1 MVHKTTVELCN
12 RPSLNSRANAVR
24 AKQLNSSRR
33 RKTKRGDSPNG
44 IQLVRWAVLAKLHCI
59 ESEIMYKKLGCKQT
73 HNMLAIRDSEI
84 AFQLLEPMIH
94 D

>member
-1 MVHKTTVELCN
+1 
-12 RPSLNSRANAVR
+12 
-24 AKQLNSSRR
+24 
-33 RKTKRGDSPNG
+33 
-44 IQLVRWAVLAKLHCI
+44 
-59 ESEIMYKKLGCKQT
+59 MYKKLGCKQT